1 MPINRRKKDSFWC
14 CLTVTYGTLGILLL
28 YGALWQLQYVGND
41 GTMLGKSCCLPE
53 SCDRIPS
60 TFTVKENSIFCDLTE
75 KDAVAFDTGLIKNCK
90 EDLLCIREEQK
101 EREEEKEKSEYK
113 EKDKKERRKE
123 DHKYDTGDCGQ
134 YGAGGFPIAG
144 SMYLA
149 GIVLISVFP
158 YSGDRTNNVL
168 IKKMCELGPRFA
180 TISYVLVASITTF
193 ATVINMSHRGAWSK
207 LNTFPARKSVSTGSY
222 DRDDTGSEHENV
234 ELCGENVNVIYYK
247 ETPDGPALLL
257 LILTIAAVSIT
268 QVIQEGGCDNL
279 CCCCEKCKY
288 EEDEPQG
295 GNRSRGSDVEEDCK
309 KKDDDGVA
317 ELLKSGNRSEGPD
330 TEEDRNANC
339 IQLELGNMKE

>member
-53 SCDRIPS
+53 RCDRIPS

-75 KDAVAFDTGLIKNCK
+75 KDAVAFDTGDIGIKSCK

-101 EREEEKEKSEYK
+101 EREEEKEKPEYK
-113 EKDKKERRKE
+113 KKDKEEKREE
-123 DHKYDTGDCGQ
+123 DQKYDTGNCGQ
-134 YGAGGFPIAG
+134 YDRGDFISQKITIAA

-149 GIVLISVFP
+149 GIAIIVVFH
-158 YSGDRTNNVL
+158 NVL
-168 IKKMCELGPRFA
+168 IKYVVKFDIWDYELCWVLILNSIVWA
-180 TISYVLVASITTF
+180 TIATIVATIVTM
-193 ATVINMSHRGAWSK
+193 ARGGAWSK
-207 LNTFPARKSVSTGSY
+207 LDIFPATKTVFKPSNDPNDSDETIQ
-222 DRDDTGSEHENV
+222 NV
-234 ELCGENVNVIYYK
+234 ELCDVKVNVIYYK
-247 ETPDGPALLL
+247 EAPPDGPPSLL
-257 LILTIAAVSIT
+257 LILTVVALIIT
-268 QVIQEGGCDNL
+268 RRCDDF
-279 CCCCEKCKY
+279 CCCCY

-295 GNRSRGSDVEEDCK
+295 GNRSLGPDAEEDCK